1 MPCWNV
7 EERDGIVVAAHNN
20 PPMNYLVS
28 EGTAEL
34 ADLVESWRRPE
45 VRVVVITGAPKD
57 KYITHYS
64 VEELV
69 KLGDDP
75 HRLRQLARG
84 LVFGYHTLL
93 RSLAYLDKPVIAA
106 MNGDTMGAGLE
117 LSLNCDIRIAQ
128 RGDFRIGFP
137 EVALGIL
144 TGTGSQLLARM
155 IGVGRAL
162 DFLLR
167 SRTVSPEGALELGIV
182 NELADGRAGARPR
195 GRRRL
200 EVPLTG
206 VRGRRQALDRARREP
221 ADRRGPSDRGRGVV
235 EDDCHRRG
243 HAAHAGLRRTAI
255 REAQGVDPRARRTA
269 RSRERH
275 RSLSVARSPG
285 TVRLSPWSRSRP
297 AKQRE

>member
-1 MPCWNV
+1 MACWEV

-20 PPMNYLVS
+20 PPMNYLVA

-34 ADLVESWRRPE
+34 AALVEDWQRPE
-45 VRVVVITGAPKD
+45 VRVVVITGAPKNQ
-57 KYITHYS
+57 YITHYS

-69 KLGDDP
+69 RLADDP
-75 HRLRQLARG
+75 TRLRQLARG

-155 IGVGRAL
+155 IGSGRAL

-167 SRTVSPEGALELGIV
+167 SRTVAPEGALELGIV
-182 NELADGRAGARPR
+182 NELAD
-195 GRRRL
+195 
-200 EVPLTG
+200 
-206 VRGRRQALDRARREP
+206 D
-221 ADRRGPSDRGRGVV
+221 
-235 EDDCHRRG
+235 
-243 HAAHAGLRRTAI
+243 
-255 REAQGVDPRARRTA
+255 A
-269 RSRERH
+269 RSR
-275 RSLSVARSPG
+275 AREIAEG
-285 TVRLSPWSRSRP
+285 LKRLSPVSVTAAKRSIVRGANLPIEEGLQIEGEEWLKTIVTDEAMRLMRDYVAQPFEKRREWIHTHGVPP
-297 AKQRE
+297 APGRATGA

>member
-7 EERDGIVVAAHNN
+7 EERDGVVIAAHDN
-20 PPMNYLVS
+20 PPMNYLVG

-34 ADLVESWRRPE
+34 ASLIEDWRRPE

-75 HRLRQLARG
+75 ARLRQLARG

-182 NELADGRAGARPR
+182 NELAEDA
-195 GRRRL
+195 
-200 EVPLTG
+200 
-206 VRGRRQALDRARREP
+206 RAR
-221 ADRRGPSDRGRGVV
+221 AV
-235 EDDCHRRG
+235 EV
-243 HAAHAGLRRTAI
+243 AEGLK
-255 REAQGVDPRARRTA
+255 
-269 RSRERH
+269 
-275 RSLSVARSPG
+275 
-285 TVRLSPWSRSRP
+285 RLSPVSVTAAKRSIVRGANLPIEEGLQIEGEEWLKTIVTDEAMRLMRDYVAQPFEKRREWIRTHGVPP
-297 AKQRE
+297 AAGSATGA